1 MSLKRLAAIDLGSL
15 TVRLAVADSPGPGKF
30 QVLLHRREITSLGR
44 GLPQTGALNPAD
56 MDLTVAALGTFLEE
70 LQSLGAAACRAVAT
84 QAVRQAANREAFL
97 KRLREE
103 LGLEVEVLSPEEEA
117 RLSFAGVLTAL
128 APEYLEEPALAV
140 VDVGGGS
147 TEVALQR
154 LGAEPFFASLPLGVL
169 TLSQAHPL
177 GDPPQAPR
185 VAALKQE
192 LTRRLTGFYQ
202 QVIKP
207 RLPAPPRLVGTAGA
221 VTTLAAMALEMAV
234 YDRER
239 INNFLLTRAQVA
251 ALAARLAGL
260 PEAARGRLP
269 GLEPAKA
276 GVMVAG
282 ALLVQ
287 ALLTVFRQDALV
299 AIDAGLLEGILASLA
314 F

>member
-15 TVRLAVADSPGPGKF
+15 TVRLAVAESLGSGKF

-70 LQSLGAAACRAVAT
+70 LKSLGAAACRAVAT
-84 QAVRQAANREAFL
+84 QAVRQAANRGLFL
-97 KRLREE
+97 QRLREE
-103 LGLEVEVLSPEEEA
+103 LGLAVEVLSPEAEA
-117 RLSFAGVLTAL
+117 ELALNGVLTAL
-128 APEYLEEPALAV
+128 APEYLKEPALAV

-147 TEVALQR
+147 TEVALRR

-169 TLSQAHPL
+169 TLSQANPL
-177 GDPPQAPR
+177 GDPPQASR
-185 VAALKQE
+185 VAALKEE
-192 LTRRLTGFYQ
+192 LGHRLSNFYRQVLAPRLTT
-202 QVIKP
+202 
-207 RLPAPPRLVGTAGA
+207 PPLLVGTAGA

-239 INNFLLTRAQVA
+239 INNFILTRGQVA
-251 ALAARLAGL
+251 ALAARLASL
-260 PEAARGRLP
+260 PEAKWARLP

-276 GVMVAG
+276 RVMVAG
-282 ALLVQ
+282 ALLV
-287 ALLTVFRQDALV
+287 LTLMEVFRQDSLV
-299 AIDAGLLEGILASLA
+299 VIDAGLLEGVLASLA